1 VSKKTHII
9 YISIILVL
17 SAVLSIFIITSVRTG
32 GDYRARIEDAENRA
46 IEYERIA
53 TESSN
58 ALSEA
63 RSANTRIEGRIIE
76 LESKLADSE
85 RENSAIREILETAI
99 SDVQS
104 GNGRLG
110 RITEAT
116 GKIRSIIKDMENSNT
131 GTNSNNNN

>member
-1 VSKKTHII
+1 MSKKTHII

-46 IEYERIA
+46 IKYERIA

-131 GTNSNNNN
+131 RINGNNNN

>member
-1 VSKKTHII
+1 MSKKTHII

-104 GNGRLG
+104 GNSRLG